1 MYREQAVTTLELR
14 RMKAQGRKITMLTAY
29 DAVFGRLLD
38 RAGVDVLLVGD
49 SLGMVVQGRKN
60 TLKVTVEQIAYHG
73 AAVSRVAQRAHIV
86 LDMPFLSY
94 HVSVEDAVRNAGR
107 LIQEGGGHAVKLEG
121 GRERAATIRAIVDAQ
136 IPVMGHIGLTPQSV
150 HVMGGFKV
158 QGRSSEAGRRILDD
172 AIAVQEAGAYA
183 LVLEGI
189 PAELAAEITAVLEIP
204 TIGIGAGSACDGQVL
219 VVTDM
224 LGLEED
230 FKPKFVRRFADLG
243 GLVRDAVGSYIE
255 DVRSGAF
262 PDDAHSFH
270 RKAAAPAVVPS
281 AEVVAPPEP
290 PAPASNGS
298 NGHARVAYGPTDD
311 APQRLT
317 H

>member
-1 MYREQAVTTLELR
+1 MSQGKPVTTLDLR
-14 RMKAQGRKITMLTAY
+14 RMKAKGQKITMLTAY
-29 DAVFGRLLD
+29 DAVFARLLD
-38 RAGVDVLLVGD
+38 RSGVDVLLVGD
-49 SLGMVVQGRKN
+49 SLGMVVQGRKD
-60 TLKVTVEQIAYHG
+60 TLKVTVDQIAYHG
-73 AAVSRVAQRAHIV
+73 AAVTRATERAHVV

-94 HVSVEDAVRNAGR
+94 HVSIEDAVRNAGK

-121 GRERAATIRAIVDAQ
+121 GKERADTIRAVVAAQ

-158 QGRSSEAGRRILDD
+158 QGRSREAGERILAD
-172 AIAVQEAGAYA
+172 ALAVQEAGAYA
-183 LVLEGI
+183 IVLEGI
-189 PAELAAEITAVLEIP
+189 PAELAAEITDALDIP

-243 GLVRDAVGSYIE
+243 TVVREAVGSYIE

-262 PDDAHSFH
+262 PDEAHSFH
-270 RKAAAPAVVPS
+270 RKHKRAAKVGLAVVP
-281 AEVVAPPEP
+281 EVA
-290 PAPASNGS
+290 NGAA
-298 NGHARVAYGPTDD
+298 GPKRVAYGPTDD
-311 APQRLT
+311 LPPRLT

>member
-1 MYREQAVTTLELR
+1 MSQSRVTTVELR

-29 DAVFGRLLD
+29 DAIFARLLD

-49 SLGMVVQGRKN
+49 SLGMVVQGRN
-60 TLKVTVEQIAYHG
+60 DTLKVTVQQIAYHG
-73 AAVSRVAQRAHIV
+73 AAVSRVAERAHIV

-94 HVSVEDAVRNAGR
+94 HVTIEDAVRNAGR

-121 GRERAATIRAIVDAQ
+121 GRERADTIRAIVSAQ

-158 QGRSSEAGRRILDD
+158 QGRSTEAGRRILED
-172 AIAVQEAGAYA
+172 ALAVQEAGAYA

-189 PAELAAEITAVLEIP
+189 PAELASEITDALDIP
-204 TIGIGAGSACDGQVL
+204 TIGIGAGSGCDGQVL

-243 GLVRDAVGSYIE
+243 GLVRDAVGAYIE
-255 DVRSGAF
+255 DVRAGAF

-270 RKAAAPAVVPS
+270 RKRKRPGKGALAVVTNASEGAS
-281 AEVVAPPEP
+281 AT
-290 PAPASNGS
+290 G
-298 NGHARVAYGPTDD
+298 GKGRVAYGPADE

>member
-1 MYREQAVTTLELR
+1 MSQEKPVTTLDLR
-14 RMKAQGRKITMLTAY
+14 RMKAKGRKITMLTAY
-29 DAVFGRLLD
+29 DAVFARLLD
-38 RAGVDVLLVGD
+38 RSGVDVLLVGD
-49 SLGMVVQGRKN
+49 SLGMVVQGRKD

-73 AAVSRVAQRAHIV
+73 AAVARAAERAHVV

-94 HVSVEDAVRNAGR
+94 HVSVEEAVRNAGR

-121 GRERAATIRAIVDAQ
+121 GKERADTIRAIVSAQ
-136 IPVMGHIGLTPQSV
+136 IPVMAHIGLTPQSV

-158 QGRSSEAGRRILDD
+158 QGRSTEAGRRILED
-172 AIAVQEAGAYA
+172 ALAVQEAGAYC

-189 PAELAAEITAVLEIP
+189 PAELAAEITDALDIP

-219 VVTDM
+219 VFTDM

-230 FKPKFVRRFADLG
+230 FKPKFVRRFAELG
-243 GLVRDAVGSYIE
+243 TQVREAVGTYIE

-270 RKAAAPAVVPS
+270 RKRKRTTAPLSVVPE
-281 AEVVAPPEP
+281 A
-290 PAPASNGS
+290 ASGSGNGS
-298 NGHARVAYGPTDD
+298 SRAAYGPTDD
-311 APQRLT
+311 APNI